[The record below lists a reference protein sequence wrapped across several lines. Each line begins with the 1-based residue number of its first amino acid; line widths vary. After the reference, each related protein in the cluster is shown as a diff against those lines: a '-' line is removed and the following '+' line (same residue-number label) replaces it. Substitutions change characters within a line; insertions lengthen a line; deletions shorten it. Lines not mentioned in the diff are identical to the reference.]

1 MTKLKK
7 NKDEDNEVV
16 ELAFE
21 AGVCETT
28 KTGYTS
34 CPLHFWYRGGGT
46 VQVWAQAGRDDLS
59 FSGMWGGDS
68 TRLEKVGGGGSG
80 R

>member
-1 MTKLKK
+1 MCYSGPRRTELKSAGFKTLLQLLMTKLKK

-34 CPLHFWYRGGGT
+34 CPLHF
-46 VQVWAQAGRDDLS
+46 
-59 FSGMWGGDS
+59 
-68 TRLEKVGGGGSG
+68 
-80 R
+80 